1 MAYEAV
7 LAALANPTRRRLY
20 ERIRRRPHTVGEL
33 AGIARISQPAVSQ
46 HLQVL
51 SRARLVT
58 HRRVGT
64 QRHFRPR
71 IDGLDELRRFIESL
85 WDDVLAAY
93 ADEGCPPAAPRKK
106 KRGSR

>member
-1 MAYEAV
+1 MAYESV
-7 LAALANPTRRRLY
+7 LAALANPTRRRLL

-33 AGIARISQPAVSQ
+33 AGIARISQPAASQ

-51 SRARLVT
+51 TRARLVT

-71 IDGLDELRRFIESL
+71 VEGLDDLRRYLESL

-93 ADEGCPPAAPRKK
+93 ADEGCPPANPKK
-106 KRGSR
+106 KRGPR